1 MIRLKKISVFSLI
14 FLSIDILIKF
24 IVKTNMEVFSKINII
39 PNFFSIMYV
48 KNTGAAFSILEGN
61 RILLIAISLIAIV
74 LIYYFLIKNSNLN
87 KFDIFCYSMLIGG
100 VLGNLL
106 DRIIYGYVI
115 DYLCINLFDFP
126 IFNLADIYIVL
137 SVILII
143 LKSFKE
149 TLWKR

>member
-1 MIRLKKISVFSLI
+1 MLKKISVFSLI

-61 RILLIAISLIAIV
+61 RILLIAISLIAII
-74 LIYYFLIKNSNLN
+74 LIYYFLIRNSNLN

-115 DYLCINLFDFP
+115 DYLCINLFNFP